1 MNDKQ
6 FGSALVKAMT
16 AVGKGFTAV
25 QQLIDAALE
34 YAIERQNEGHGADFR
49 RLSAIATAAIT
60 AKGINSQRLQDYIKA
75 SVVDINGQSAI
86 GWDQKDIAFKLLAK
100 GTVVSVPSFATRGT
114 WFDYGKPETT
124 KDDFSFSKALEQA
137 IKKAEKADADGKLTP
152 ADHALLAAIR
162 SARMQA
168 VLLDQPAVPKG
179 KLSPE
184 DAAAAGVC

>member
-60 AKGINSQRLQDYIKA
+60 AKGINSQRMQDYIKVC
-75 SVVDINGQSAI
+75 VVDINGAPAI
-86 GWDQKDIAFKLLAK
+86 GWNQKDSTFKLLVK

-114 WFDYGKPETT
+114 WFDYGKPEAP

-137 IKKAEKADADGKLTP
+137 IKKAEKADTEGKLTP
-152 ADHALLAAIR
+152 ADHALLAAVR
-162 SARMQA
+162 SARLQTA
-168 VLLDQPAVPKG
+168 LDTPA
-179 KLSPE
+179 S
-184 DAAAAGVC
+184 A